1 MSPKEAFISL
11 FVKGDKNLWLT
22 AYRAAGS
29 WAELKGR
36 NVPGSNL
43 GYTSSGETQG
53 RRGEETSVWSSLL
66 SAINMVSSFGWF
78 LLPLGHNHRAAK
90 DSLCVPR
97 VIGLLPTV
105 SPQWLLLPYFLV
117 TLPLCLSQLSFVSS
131 GHLTDAPRFSELHSV
146 ELPLKWPLA

>member
-22 AYRAAGS
+22 AHRAAGS

-36 NVPGSNL
+36 NAAGSNL

-78 LLPLGHNHRAAK
+78 LLSLGQNHRAAK

-105 SPQWLLLPYFLV
+105 SPQWLLLLYFLV
-117 TLPLCLSQLSFVSS
+117 TLPCIYHSLALSAQAILLMLHASLSFI
-131 GHLTDAPRFSELHSV
+131 P
-146 ELPLKWPLA
+146 